1 MAIIINRIKHFFSS
15 MRWSMM
21 ATYFVVIMITLV
33 LMSIYILGVLSDSL
47 YESEQVKLFAKAN
60 IISETLPIY
69 MADTHS
75 EHLESSVTQ
84 PLAGSGIRGVVV
96 NPAYTVLFD
105 TNKEADLV
113 GRIFMR
119 DILKTAFEG
128 NQAHALS
135 QTENDIPMMS
145 VAVPIKSGNQ
155 VVGAVYLIESVSDI
169 DDTIGYIKMN
179 LFLFSALISILVG
192 MLSLGMSYIV
202 TSPVDEV
209 IAVAKE
215 ISKGNFEKRITV
227 KGHNELAQMAQTLN
241 FMSAEL
247 ENLEE
252 KRKKFVSDVS
262 HELKT
267 PLATI
272 KLLCDSVV
280 SAPDPDPAMT
290 QEFLGDLSE
299 EVDRLTRIVERLLA
313 LTKLDSNQ
321 DDINL
326 TPVDFVVMLNAIS
339 RKLTPNADAKEIVL
353 YTDFA
358 GDGLGP
364 ILLDYD
370 KIWEAIYNITD
381 NAIKYSPAGG
391 FVKMSMT
398 RDEHE
403 VLVRIEDNG
412 PGIPES
418 EKERIFERF
427 YRLDDSRAR
436 DTGGTGLGLAIA
448 KEAVTLH
455 GGRIEVSSEGEVG
468 SIFSIYLPYTP
479 HAD

>member
-1 MAIIINRIKHFFSS
+1 MT
-15 MRWSMM
+15 
-21 ATYFVVIMITLV
+21 TYFVVIMITLV
-33 LMSIYILGVLSDSL
+33 LMSIYILSVLSDNL
-47 YESEQVKLFAKAN
+47 YQSEQVKLYAKAN
-60 IISETLPIY
+60 IISETLPAY
-69 MADTHS
+69 MAQ
-75 EHLESSVTQ
+75 EQAGNLEASVVQ

-105 TNKEADLV
+105 TNQEADLIGKV
-113 GRIFMR
+113 FMR

-128 NQAHALS
+128 DQAHALNR
-135 QTENDIPMMS
+135 TESDIHMMS
-145 VAVPIKSGNQ
+145 VAVPVKTSGRI
-155 VVGAVYLIESVSDI
+155 VGAVYLIESVSDI
-169 DDTIGYIKMN
+169 DKTIGYIKMN

-209 IAVAKE
+209 ISVAKE
-215 ISKGNFEKRITV
+215 ISKGNFEKRIAV

-241 FMSAEL
+241 FMSSEL

-272 KLLCDSVV
+272 KLICDSIV
-280 SAPDPDPAMT
+280 SAQDPDPAMT

-313 LTKLDSNQ
+313 LTKLDSQQ
-321 DDINL
+321 DDLNL

-339 RKLTPNADAKEIVL
+339 RKLTTNAEAKDIVL
-353 YTDFA
+353 YTDFTA
-358 GDGLGP
+358 EALEP

-370 KIWEAIYNITD
+370 KIWEAVYNITD

-391 FVKMSMT
+391 FVKMSLMK
-398 RDEHE
+398 DDHNII
-403 VLVRIEDNG
+403 VRVEDNG
-412 PGIPES
+412 PGIPDN
-418 EKERIFERF
+418 EKEHIFERF

-448 KEAVTLH
+448 KEAVALH
-455 GGRIEVSSEGEVG
+455 GGRIEVSSEGQVG

>member
-1 MAIIINRIKHFFSS
+1 
-15 MRWSMM
+15 M

-33 LMSIYILGVLSDSL
+33 LMSIYILSVLSDSL
-47 YESEQVKLFAKAN
+47 YQSEQVKLYAKAN
-60 IISETLPIY
+60 IISETLPAY
-69 MADTHS
+69 MSQEQA
-75 EHLESSVTQ
+75 ENLEASVVQ

-105 TNKEADLV
+105 TNKEADLIGKV
-113 GRIFMR
+113 FMR

-135 QTENDIPMMS
+135 QTDSDVHMMS
-145 VAVPIKSGNQ
+145 VAVPVKNGGK

-169 DDTIGYIKMN
+169 DKTIGYIKMN

-209 IAVAKE
+209 ISVAKE
-215 ISKGNFEKRITV
+215 ISKGNFDKRITV

-241 FMSAEL
+241 FMSSEL

-272 KLLCDSVV
+272 KLICDSVV

-290 QEFLGDLSE
+290 KEFLGDLSE

-321 DDINL
+321 NDLNP

-339 RKLTPNADAKEIVL
+339 RKLTPNAEAKHIVL
-353 YTDFA
+353 YTDFTGEA
-358 GDGLGP
+358 FEP

-370 KIWEAIYNITD
+370 KIWEAVYNITD

-391 FVKMSMT
+391 FVKMSLT
-398 RDEHE
+398 KDDHNII
-403 VLVRIEDNG
+403 VRIEDNG
-412 PGIPES
+412 PGIPEN
-418 EKERIFERF
+418 EKEHIFERF

-455 GGRIEVSSEGEVG
+455 GGMIEVSSEGQVG